1 MFQLIN
7 EVVVVDAFYPQRTTK
22 QNKYWSRSELVFHLF
37 PYQQYISMLVEKK
50 FLFKYS
56 HPFCQVIIL
65 ILIGKKDI
73 FE

>member
-37 PYQQYISMLVEKK
+37 PYQQYISMLFEK
-50 FLFKYS
+50 
-56 HPFCQVIIL
+56 
-65 ILIGKKDI
+65 I
-73 FE
+73 FFI